1 MAEPVMPLTEAFA
14 ALGTP
19 HGRQDPYPFYE
30 AIRAHGN
37 VAQRAPGRLVVT
49 GYEECARALRE
60 PGLHVQDGKSYDAHF
75 PAWRAHS
82 SLRAFTSS
90 MLYSNPP
97 DHTRLRNVVS
107 FAFTPP
113 KVQKL
118 HAVIEEMSDRLLD
131 RMAGLGAD
139 GASVDVVSEF
149 ASRLPIAV
157 ISAMMGFP
165 EQDQVWFRDMASR
178 VAVSTDGFTD
188 PAALEQADAAMDE
201 MSGYFGELLGHRRR
215 HPADDLVTLLAGV
228 HDGDPDRLGHEELMG
243 TMMVLLTAGFETTSF
258 LIGHGVMLALDHPA
272 LGRRLRTEPEFA
284 AGYVEE
290 ILRFEPPVHVTS
302 RMAAHDL
309 RLGDVPVAAGDRL
322 TLILAAANRD
332 ARRFAAP
339 DRFDPDRTDNK
350 PLSFGLGA
358 HFCLGA
364 PLARLEAR
372 IALPA
377 LLRRFPSL
385 TTLEPPVYRD
395 RWVVRGLETFPV
407 SLGPDAAAL
416 TRQP

>member
-1 MAEPVMPLTEAFA
+1 MADPVMPLAEAFA

-19 HGRQDPYPFYE
+19 EGRQDPYPLYE
-30 AIRAHGN
+30 ALRAHGN

-49 GYEECARALRE
+49 GYEECARALRDAA
-60 PGLHVQDGKSYDAHF
+60 LHVQDGRSYDAHY
-75 PAWRAHS
+75 PQWRAHS

-97 DHTRLRNVVS
+97 DHARLRNVVS

-113 KVQKL
+113 KVARL
-118 HAVIEEMSDRLLD
+118 HDVIAGMCDRLLD
-131 RMAGLGAD
+131 RMAGLGAG
-139 GASVDVVSEF
+139 GADVDVIGEF

-188 PAALEQADAAMDE
+188 PTALEQADEAMDE
-201 MSGYFGELLGHRRR
+201 MSGYFAELLDHRRR
-215 HPADDLVTLLAGV
+215 RPADDLVTLLAEA
-228 HDGDPDRLGHEELMG
+228 HDAGDGRLDHDELHG
-243 TMMVLLTAGFETTSF
+243 TLMVLLTAGFETTSF
-258 LIGHGVMLALDHPA
+258 LIGHGALLALEQPSYAH
-272 LGRRLRTEPEFA
+272 LLRTGPEFA

-302 RMAAHDL
+302 RMATRDL
-309 RLGDVPVAAGDRL
+309 VLGDVPVAAGSRL

-332 ARRFAAP
+332 GRRFADP
-339 DRFDPDRTDNK
+339 DRFDPARTDSK
-350 PLSFGLGA
+350 PLSFGLGS

-377 LLRRFPSL
+377 LLRRFPDL
-385 TTLEPPVYRD
+385 AAVAPPVYRD
-395 RWVVRGLETFPV
+395 RWVVRGLDTFPV
-407 SLGPDAAAL
+407 RLGADAGAR
-416 TRQP
+416 T